1 MTSFFSVMPE
11 ILESLCSPDVV
22 LVLVVGTLGGMII
35 GALPGLSA
43 NMGIALMI
51 PFTYKMDPTCAI
63 ICLCT
68 IYTSAIAGGSISAIL
83 IHTPGTPSSAA
94 TALDGY
100 PLTRQGRGLEALGI
114 SILSSALGGLLSGVV
129 LLFLSSLLAR
139 FSVKFGSEEYF
150 LLAVFGLS
158 IIASLASENLV
169 KGLVSGALGLFL
181 ATWGIDAMI
190 GFPRF
195 TFGNIHFYSGIQMVP
210 AMIGLF
216 SIPQVLNQ
224 MTAAFRQQRNPV
236 KSELGEVKG
245 SFFPKW
251 KTFRSLVPTILQSTV
266 IGVSV
271 GILPGA
277 GADVGSWVSYNQA
290 KQISRNKEQF
300 GKGALEGVAAAE
312 AANNAV
318 CGGSLIPALTL
329 GIPGS
334 SAAALIM
341 GGLMVHGLF
350 PGPDLFTTKAAVTYS
365 VMVGFILANI
375 MLYIVGAAIC
385 RYVIHVTRIPSAIM
399 CAVIVVLSV
408 VGSYAINKSM
418 FDVFVM
424 FAMGFIGYLMNKFDY
439 APAATVL
446 GLVLGYTAEKGL
458 RQAISLSEG
467 SSLIAHFMSRPL
479 SVFLAIMIVAA
490 LSIPLLEKARGTR
503 KRTKEGDL

>member
-1 MTSFFSVMPE
+1 MTSFLSVVPE
-11 ILESLCSPDVV
+11 ILGSLSSLDVW
-22 LVLVVGTLGGMII
+22 LVLIIGTFGGMII

-51 PFTYKMDPTCAI
+51 PFTYKMNPTCAI

-100 PLTRQGRGLEALGI
+100 PLTKQGRGLEALGI
-114 SILSSALGGLLSGVV
+114 SMLTSALGGLLSGIA
-129 LLFLSSLLAR
+129 LLFLSSLLAQ

-169 KGLVSGALGLFL
+169 KGLISGALGLFL

-216 SIPQVLNQ
+216 SMPQVLDQ
-224 MTAAFRQQRNPV
+224 MVVAFRQQRNPV
-236 KSELGEVKG
+236 KAEVGAAKG
-245 SFFPKW
+245 KFFPSW
-251 KTFRSLVPTILQSTV
+251 KTFKSLIPTV
-266 IGVSV
+266 IRSTIIGISV

-290 KQISRNKEQF
+290 KQASKNKDQF
-300 GKGALEGVAAAE
+300 GKGALEGVAASE

-350 PGPDLFTTKAAVTYS
+350 PGAELFTTKAATTYS

-375 MLYIVGAAIC
+375 MLYIVGALIS
-385 RYVIHVTRIPSAIM
+385 RYIIHVTRIPSAIM

-418 FDVFVM
+418 FDVFTM
-424 FAMGFIGYLMNKFDY
+424 FVFGFFGYLMNKFDY

-458 RQAISLSEG
+458 RQAMSLSDG
-467 SSLIAHFMSRPL
+467 SNLVMHFMSRPI
-479 SVFLAIMIVAA
+479 SVFLIIMIIIA
-490 LSIPLLEKARGTR
+490 LSIPLMEKAR
-503 KRTKEGDL
+503 KAKAAK

>member
-1 MTSFFSVMPE
+1 MTSFFGVLPE
-11 ILESLCSPDVV
+11 IAGNLFSLDV
-22 LVLVVGTLGGMII
+22 LLALVVGTFGGMVI

-43 NMGIALMI
+43 TMGIALMI
-51 PFTYKMDPTCAI
+51 PFTYSMEPTCAI

-100 PLTRQGRGLEALGI
+100 PLTRQGRGLEALGV
-114 SILSSALGGLLSGVV
+114 SMLSSAIGGLVSAVA
-129 LLFLSSLLAR
+129 LLFLSSLLAKV
-139 FSVKFGSEEYF
+139 SLKFGSEEYF
-150 LLAVFGLS
+150 LLAVFGLA
-158 IIASLASENLV
+158 IIASLASENLI
-169 KGLVSGALGLFL
+169 KGLASGALGLFL
-181 ATWGIDAMI
+181 ATWGIDAMM

-195 TFGNIHFYSGIQMVP
+195 TFGNIHFFSGIQTVP

-216 SIPQVLNQ
+216 SIPQVLGQ
-224 MTAAFRQQRNPV
+224 MSVAYQQQRNPV
-236 KSELGEVKG
+236 KSEIGEIKG
-245 SFFPKW
+245 SFFISW
-251 KTFRSLVPTILQSTV
+251 KKFKALLPTIVRSTL
-266 IGVSV
+266 IGIGV

-277 GADVGSWVSYNQA
+277 GGDIGSWVGYNQA
-290 KQISRNKEQF
+290 KQFSKNKDEF
-300 GKGALEGVAAAE
+300 GKGSLEGVAASE

-318 CGGSLIPALTL
+318 CGGALIPALTL

-334 SAAALIM
+334 SAAAIIM

-350 PGPDLFTTKAAVTYS
+350 PGPELFTTKASITYS

-375 MLYIVGAAIC
+375 MLYIAGMLIS
-385 RYVIHVTRIPSAIM
+385 RYVVHVTRIPSAIM

-408 VGSYAINKSM
+408 IGSYAINKSM

-424 FAMGFIGYLMNKFDY
+424 FAMGFIGYLMKKYNY

-458 RQAISLSEG
+458 RQAVSLANGNLLMHFARRPICVVLALLIVVTVAMPLISKAKKTG
-467 SSLIAHFMSRPL
+467 
-479 SVFLAIMIVAA
+479 
-490 LSIPLLEKARGTR
+490 EKA
-503 KRTKEGDL
+503 

>member
-1 MTSFFSVMPE
+1 MTSFFGVLPE
-11 ILESLCSPDVV
+11 IAGNLFSLDV
-22 LVLVVGTLGGMII
+22 LLALVVGTFGGMVI

-43 NMGIALMI
+43 TMGIALMI
-51 PFTYKMDPTCAI
+51 PFTYSMEPTCAI

-100 PLTRQGRGLEALGI
+100 PLTRQGRGLEALGV
-114 SILSSALGGLLSGVV
+114 SMLSSAIGGLVSAVA
-129 LLFLSSLLAR
+129 LLFLSSLLAKV
-139 FSVKFGSEEYF
+139 SLKFGSEEYF
-150 LLAVFGLS
+150 LLAVFGLA
-158 IIASLASENLV
+158 IIASLASENLI
-169 KGLVSGALGLFL
+169 KGLASGALGLFL
-181 ATWGIDAMI
+181 ATWGIDAMM

-195 TFGNIHFYSGIQMVP
+195 TFGNIHFFSGIQTVP

-216 SIPQVLNQ
+216 SIPQVLSQ
-224 MTAAFRQQRNPV
+224 MSVAYQQQRNPV
-236 KSELGEVKG
+236 KSEIGEIKG
-245 SFFPKW
+245 SFFISW
-251 KTFRSLVPTILQSTV
+251 KKFKSLLPTIVRSTL
-266 IGVSV
+266 IGIGV

-277 GADVGSWVSYNQA
+277 GGDIGSWVGYNQA
-290 KQISRNKEQF
+290 KQFSKNKDEF
-300 GKGALEGVAAAE
+300 GKGSLEGVAASE

-318 CGGSLIPALTL
+318 CGGALIPALTL

-334 SAAALIM
+334 SAAAIIM

-350 PGPDLFTTKAAVTYS
+350 PGPELFTTKASITYS

-375 MLYIVGAAIC
+375 MLYIAGMLIS
-385 RYVIHVTRIPSAIM
+385 RYVVHVTRIPSAIM

-408 VGSYAINKSM
+408 IGSYAINKSM

-424 FAMGFIGYLMNKFDY
+424 FAMGFIGYLMKKYNY

-458 RQAISLSEG
+458 RQAVSLANG
-467 SSLIAHFMSRPL
+467 NLLMHFARRPIC
-479 SVFLAIMIVAA
+479 VVLAILIVVTVAM
-490 LSIPLLEKARGTR
+490 PLISKAKKTGEKA
-503 KRTKEGDL
+503 

>member
-1 MTSFFSVMPE
+1 MTSFLSVVPE
-11 ILESLCSPDVV
+11 ILGSLSSLDVW
-22 LVLVVGTLGGMII
+22 LVLIIGTFGGMII

-51 PFTYKMDPTCAI
+51 PFTYKMNPTCAI

-100 PLTRQGRGLEALGI
+100 PLTKQGRGLEALGI
-114 SILSSALGGLLSGVV
+114 SMLTSALGGLLSGIA
-129 LLFLSSLLAR
+129 LLFLSSLLAQ

-169 KGLVSGALGLFL
+169 KGLISGAFGLFL

-216 SIPQVLNQ
+216 SMPQVLDQ
-224 MTAAFRQQRNPV
+224 MVVAFRQQRNPV
-236 KSELGEVKG
+236 KAEVGAAKG
-245 SFFPKW
+245 KFFPSW
-251 KTFRSLVPTILQSTV
+251 KTFKSLIPTV
-266 IGVSV
+266 IRSTIIGISV

-290 KQISRNKEQF
+290 KQASKNKDQF
-300 GKGALEGVAAAE
+300 GKGALEGVAASE

-350 PGPDLFTTKAAVTYS
+350 PGAELFTTKAATTYS

-375 MLYIVGAAIC
+375 MLYIVGALIS
-385 RYVIHVTRIPSAIM
+385 RYIIHVTRIPSAIM

-418 FDVFVM
+418 FDVFTM
-424 FAMGFIGYLMNKFDY
+424 FVFGFFGYLMNKFDY

-458 RQAISLSEG
+458 RQAMSLSDG
-467 SSLIAHFMSRPL
+467 SNLVMHFISRPI
-479 SVFLAIMIVAA
+479 SVFLIIMIIIA
-490 LSIPLLEKARGTR
+490 LSIPLMEKAR
-503 KRTKEGDL
+503 KAKAAK